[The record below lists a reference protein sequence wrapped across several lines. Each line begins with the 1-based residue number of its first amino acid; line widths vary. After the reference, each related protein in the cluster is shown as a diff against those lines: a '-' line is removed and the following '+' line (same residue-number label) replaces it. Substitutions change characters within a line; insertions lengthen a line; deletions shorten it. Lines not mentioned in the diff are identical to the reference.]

1 MLPALL
7 QPLLLP
13 PLPFGFNFSP
23 SSRCPNGTPGAPHQQ
38 QQTAAENIP
47 PDSRDWHGPSA
58 PLPGQRPVAQPVALF
73 MGICKKK
80 KKPKKPN
87 SWQVGDAAGRLSGK
101 GDVWVLVLPG
111 GFWLLRVWE
120 EGGMRGGGSGDN
132 ILSLAIRG
140 LNSLNLKQGKQSAL
154 V

>member
-1 MLPALL
+1 MPCHGAAVGGCWVRPMLPALL

-80 KKPKKPN
+80 KHPKNPILGK
-87 SWQVGDAAGRLSGK
+87 WAMLQAGSLAK
-101 GDVWVLVLPG
+101 GTS
-111 GFWLLRVWE
+111 GFWCFLAVSGFSGCGKKEGCVE
-120 EGGMRGGGSGDN
+120 EGVGTTSC
-132 ILSLAIRG
+132 L
-140 LNSLNLKQGKQSAL
+140 
-154 V
+154 